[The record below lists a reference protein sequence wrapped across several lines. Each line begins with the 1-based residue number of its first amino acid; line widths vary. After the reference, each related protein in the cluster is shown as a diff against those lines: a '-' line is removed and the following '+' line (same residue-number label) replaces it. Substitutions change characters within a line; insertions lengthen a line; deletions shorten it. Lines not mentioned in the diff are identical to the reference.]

1 MPDKKDKN
9 NNPEQLLPE
18 EFVLSSDE
26 YKALKE
32 KADLADQHFD
42 KFIRLQADVENMRK
56 RSLKEKENF
65 VKFASMGL
73 INEFINILDEFELA
87 KESAEKKHDAK
98 LLFEGVNMITK
109 HLQDILK
116 NQGLTVISQTG
127 VAFDHDRHEAVET
140 AVLDDCDENTVVEV
154 LRKGYS
160 LNGRVIRPAMVKV
173 SRKPLAA

>member
-32 KADLADQHFD
+32 KAHLADQHFD
-42 KFIRLQADVENMRK
+42 KFIRLQAGVENMRK

-87 KESAEKKHDAK
+87 K
-98 LLFEGVNMITK
+98 
-109 HLQDILK
+109 
-116 NQGLTVISQTG
+116 
-127 VAFDHDRHEAVET
+127 
-140 AVLDDCDENTVVEV
+140 
-154 LRKGYS
+154 
-160 LNGRVIRPAMVKV
+160 
-173 SRKPLAA
+173 